1 LYIFFRYSDAFNSK
15 RNSKNSKVSTKN
27 VQQHYFASAKPIPHI
42 IFCRDASGNSGSHVA
57 DAGQQ
62 KWDGRDSLSESG
74 NAHATASSD
83 TEDWEK
89 PENVGSILMT
99 RQRRDEEY
107 ASWGAASASS
117 FPLPAVPMIQQHESK
132 ASAASAA
139 SAASVAST
147 SSASAASAASADK
160 QVGKSVAAKTI
171 PPEIAHAMVGV
182 CR

>member
-1 LYIFFRYSDAFNSK
+1 MSSFCNSA
-15 RNSKNSKVSTKN
+15 RIGFALFDLFDMVEPTTSK
-27 VQQHYFASAKPIPHI
+27 PCIMM
-42 IFCRDASGNSGSHVA
+42 RHVA
-57 DAGQQ
+57 DAMPNREASGYGGSHVGDGAQL
-62 KWDGRDSLSESG
+62 KWEGRDSSSESG
-74 NAHATASSD
+74 VNHATASSD